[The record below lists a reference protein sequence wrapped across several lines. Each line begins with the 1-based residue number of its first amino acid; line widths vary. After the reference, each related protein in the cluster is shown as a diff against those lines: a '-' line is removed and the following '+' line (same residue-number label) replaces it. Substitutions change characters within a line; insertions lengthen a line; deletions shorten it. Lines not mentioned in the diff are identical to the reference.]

1 RRMSD
6 KPETSGLENER
17 KPARLNAK
25 WGNTLGR
32 FIALIVVFAF
42 FAIAVEGGK
51 FYTGRNLESILRQS
65 CVYATAGLGMTMVI
79 IAAGIDL
86 SAGSM
91 IALSVVTVAWVLN
104 LNGTGADGQV
114 HPMVT
119 LHPTLMPIVAV
130 VAGVVMATLAGVAN
144 GAMIV
149 GLRL

>member
-51 FYTGRNLESILRQS
+51 FYTGRNLENILRQS

-86 SAGSM
+86 SAGSL
-91 IALSVVTVAWVLN
+91 IALSVVAAAWVLN
-104 LNGTGADGQV
+104 QTVTGADGQAQSIV
-114 HPMVT
+114 
-119 LHPTLMPIVAV
+119 LAHPTL
-130 VAGVVMATLAGVAN
+130 
-144 GAMIV
+144 
-149 GLRL
+149 